1 MSVTVRLH
9 PLLRQF
15 TNGEQVVEVE
25 GTTIGECLD
34 NLEQKFPGVKQ
45 HLLSKAGTL
54 NDLWDIYVNS
64 SSSYPEELALP
75 VHDGDELNII
85 AMIQGG

>member
-1 MSVTVRLH
+1 V
-9 PLLRQF
+9 
-15 TNGEQVVEVE
+15 N
-25 GTTIGECLD
+25 
-34 NLEQKFPGVKQ
+34 
-45 HLLSKAGTL
+45 KAGKL

-85 AMIQGG
+85 ALIQGG

>member
-1 MSVTVRLH
+1 LH
-9 PLLRQF
+9 PVLRQF
-15 TNGEQVVEVE
+15 TRGEKVVEVD
-25 GTTIGECLD
+25 GKTIGECID
-34 NLEQKFPGVKQ
+34 ELERRFPGIKQ
-45 HLLSKAGTL
+45 QLVNKAGKL

-85 AMIQGG
+85 ALIQGG